1 MNIILLGPPGSGKGT
16 QGSLLARRLHVKQL
30 STGDLFREILNHP
43 THPLYPELQVIR
55 EGKLVSDD
63 VANKAVADGICKPE
77 FQNGVIFDGYPR
89 TIAQAE
95 ALDEI
100 LAGMGRPVDL
110 IIELDVV
117 PEVLFFRILGRQIC
131 PNCKRVFHES
141 QHLEECPDCHVPL
154 IRREDDNRETIR
166 KRLEEYK
173 GKTAPLQDYYHNHET
188 AYIHFLVQDV
198 SKTPQEINDG
208 IMEQMKQKGIL

>member
-16 QGSLLARRLHVKQL
+16 QGSLLAKRLHLKQL

-43 THPLYPELQVIR
+43 THPLYSELQVVK

-63 VANKAVADGICKPE
+63 VVNKAVADAIQKPE
-77 FQNGVIFDGYPR
+77 LRNGVIFDGYPR

-100 LAGMGRPVDL
+100 LSGMGRPIDL
-110 IIELDVV
+110 VIELDAV
-117 PEVLFFRILGRQIC
+117 PEALFFRILGRQIC
-131 PNCKRVFHES
+131 PNCKRVFHER
-141 QHLEECPDCHVPL
+141 QHLKECPVCHIPL
-154 IRREDDNRETIR
+154 IRRKDDNKETIR

-173 GKTAPLQDYYHNHET
+173 SKTAPLRDYYHNSET
-188 AYIHFLVQDV
+188 AYIRFLVQDD

-208 IMEQMKQKGIL
+208 IMEQMKQKSIL